1 MGSRHFLCWYL
12 SLSLFISLSF
22 CLFLSLSGPHGQS
35 SPTMFELSWLTIVI
49 VSDHHLYQLWL
60 TQITLSLPSLNPKYN
75 KEDILTPLE
84 LTQVRNTNY
93 RTDHQLIQCMGV
105 QNYLRP
111 ISIGRSHMEC
121 SYISDLSHLSAYIS
135 DNQLR
140 WSAIADLCEVNLI
153 SVRWSPDLFETFLTS
168 CADLF

>member
-1 MGSRHFLCWYL
+1 MGSRHCLCCICLCLYL
-12 SLSLFISLSF
+12 YLCLFV
-22 CLFLSLSGPHGQS
+22 CFLSLSGPHGQS

-153 SVRWSPDLFETFLTS
+153 SVRWSPDLFETFFIS

>member
-1 MGSRHFLCWYL
+1 MCRQLLVASSSFSTGSMRSLGSPPCPGGMS
-12 SLSLFISLSF
+12 SLSLLVFVFVFIYIF
-22 CLFLSLSGPHGQS
+22 VFLSVFVVVWSSRPGLHGQS

-93 RTDHQLIQCMGV
+93 RRDHQLIQCMGV

-121 SYISDLSHLSAYIS
+121 SFISDLSH
-135 DNQLR
+135 
-140 WSAIADLCEVNLI
+140 
-153 SVRWSPDLFETFLTS
+153 
-168 CADLF
+168 